1 MLGLSEIMQVT
12 CLMYSLTPNKCWTSS
27 RHDKCII
34 NRAVLVVQLV
44 KKPPAK
50 QKTAC
55 SVGDLGLI
63 SGLRRS
69 PEEGNGNPLQ
79 RSCLGNLMD
88 RGGWWATVY
97 GIARVGYDL
106 FLSGQ

>member
-1 MLGLSEIMQVT
+1 MQVT

-34 NRAVLVVQLV
+34 NRAFLVVQLV

-69 PEEGNGNPLQ
+69 PEEGNGNPFQ
-79 RSCLGNLMD
+79 YSCPENPMD
-88 RGGWWATVY
+88 GGAWWAPVHSVANSRT
-97 GIARVGYDL
+97 
-106 FLSGQ
+106 

>member
-1 MLGLSEIMQVT
+1 MQVT

-34 NRAVLVVQLV
+34 NRAFLVVQLV

-79 RSCLGNLMD
+79 YSCLEKTMD
-88 RGGWWATVY
+88 RGAWQATAHGVTKSQT
-97 GIARVGYDL
+97 RPRD
-106 FLSGQ
+106 

>member
-34 NRAVLVVQLV
+34 NRAFLVVQLV

-69 PEEGNGNPLQ
+69 TGGGHGNPPAFLP
-79 RSCLGNLMD
+79 GEIPWTEEA
-88 RGGWWATVY
+88 GG
-97 GIARVGYDL
+97 
-106 FLSGQ
+106 LSSIGS